1 MSQDMKEEKV
11 VEDVKQIDKEVK
23 EEKEKIEV
31 KEEKE
36 VKDQPEKDKE
46 KVIKEI
52 ISPFVTEDD
61 LFNVTVQYYRD
72 GKKMVVQNVDDDF
85 NKTKD
90 CAFIELKIKYPS
102 QGDCDIIAEQGK
114 VNSDIVLDQLNIRE
128 FMKLEFVRFLC
139 LVRKWSLDLELNNTN
154 IMTLHPSII
163 RAILYDVR
171 EELAMDGIL

>member
-1 MSQDMKEEKV
+1 MSEEKKEEV
-11 VEDVKQIDKEVK
+11 VEVVKQVDKEVK
-23 EEKEKIEV
+23 EV
-31 KEEKE
+31 KVQLE
-36 VKDQPEKDKE
+36 KDQPEKEKE
-46 KVIKEI
+46 IKEI

-61 LFNVTVQYYRD
+61 LFNITVQYYRD

-90 CAFIELKIKYPS
+90 CASIELKIKYPS
-102 QGDCDIIAEQGK
+102 QGDCDIISEQGK
-114 VNSDIVLDQLNIRE
+114 VNSDITLDQLNIRE

-171 EELAMDGIL
+171 EELGMDGIL